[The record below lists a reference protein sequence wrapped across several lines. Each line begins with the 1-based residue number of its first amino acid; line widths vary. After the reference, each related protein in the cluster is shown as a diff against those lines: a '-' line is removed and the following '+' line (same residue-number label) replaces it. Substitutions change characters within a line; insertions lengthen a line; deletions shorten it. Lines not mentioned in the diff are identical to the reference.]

1 MTQRGY
7 EFVDRIKRQVD
18 QGGLEIACF
27 PEVASELIRALD
39 SEFVSVNDIARIVT
53 HEAALAVRVIG
64 MANSA
69 AYRSGGRTI
78 TDVRSAITRIGL
90 RALRGV
96 IFAFAVMQIRAA
108 QQLRAVQ
115 YRIGDVWQ
123 RRTVVATFSHLLAS
137 ELRAEHRQLD
147 PELAMLSGLM
157 HGVGKIYILAES
169 ALYPELAD
177 DGLLLDDI
185 VRAWHAPAA
194 GKLLEQWGL
203 GAYVAEAVS
212 GHEDADAALRSQ
224 PTLADLLHAAML
236 FSDLRDDPN
245 DLARQLAAS
254 RACQRLGLFR
264 LDIAHVLQQIAG
276 DVGSLDRVL
285 L

>member
-1 MTQRGY
+1 
-7 EFVDRIKRQVD
+7 
-18 QGGLEIACF
+18 
-27 PEVASELIRALD
+27 VANELIRHLD

-53 HEAALAVRVIG
+53 NEAALAVRVIG

-69 AYRSGGRTI
+69 AYRSGGRAI

-108 QQLRAVQ
+108 QQLRPVQ

-123 RRTVVATFSHLLAS
+123 RSTVVATFSHLLAS

-147 PELAMLSGLM
+147 PELAMLGGLM

-203 GAYVAEAVS
+203 GPQVAEAVT
-212 GHEDADAALRSQ
+212 GHDEADEALRSQ
-224 PTLADLLHAAML
+224 ATLADLLHAAMIL
-236 FSDLRDDPN
+236 AELRGEPA
-245 DLARQLAAS
+245 DLARQLTAS

-264 LDIAHVLQQIAG
+264 LDLPYVLQQIAG
-276 DVGSLDRVL
+276 DAGSLDRVL

>member
-1 MTQRGY
+1 VTQRCY

-27 PEVASELIRALD
+27 PEVANELIRHLD

-108 QQLRAVQ
+108 QQLRPVQ

-123 RRTVVATFSHLLAS
+123 RSTVVATFAHLLAS

-147 PELAMLSGLM
+147 PELAMLGGLM

-203 GAYVAEAVS
+203 GPQVAEAVT
-212 GHEDADAALRSQ
+212 GHDVADEALRSQ
-224 PTLADLLHAAML
+224 ATLADLLHAAIV
-236 FSDLRDDPN
+236 FAELRGEPA

-264 LDIAHVLQQIAG
+264 LDLPYVLQQIAG
-276 DVGSLDRVL
+276 DAGSLDRVL

>member
-27 PEVASELIRALD
+27 PEVANELIRHLD

-108 QQLRAVQ
+108 QQLRPVQ

-123 RRTVVATFSHLLAS
+123 SSTIVATFSHLLAT

-147 PELAMLSGLM
+147 PEFAMLGGLM
-157 HGVGKIYILAES
+157 HGVGKIYLLAES
-169 ALYPELAD
+169 AIYPELAD
-177 DGLLLDDI
+177 DGSLLDDI
-185 VRAWHAPAA
+185 VRAWHAAA
-194 GKLLEQWGL
+194 AAKLLAQWGL
-203 GAYVAEAVS
+203 GAQVAEAVS
-212 GHEDADAALRSQ
+212 GHEAADEALRSHA
-224 PTLADLLHAAML
+224 TLADLLHAAVI
-236 FSDLRDDPN
+236 FAQLRGEPAE
-245 DLARQLAAS
+245 LALQLAAS

-264 LDIAHVLQQIAG
+264 LDLAYVLQQIAG
-276 DVGSLDRVL
+276 DGGSLDRVL

>member
-1 MTQRGY
+1 MTHRGY

-27 PEVASELIRALD
+27 PEVANELIRHLD
-39 SEFVSVNDIARIVT
+39 SEFVSVNDITRIVT
-53 HEAALAVRVIG
+53 NEAALAVRVIG

-69 AYRSGGRTI
+69 AYRSGGRAI

-108 QQLRAVQ
+108 QQLRPVQ

-123 RRTVVATFSHLLAS
+123 RSTVVATFSHLLAS

-147 PELAMLSGLM
+147 PELAMLGGLM

-203 GAYVAEAVS
+203 GPQVAEAVT
-212 GHEDADAALRSQ
+212 GHDEADEALRSQ
-224 PTLADLLHAAML
+224 ATLADLLHAAMI
-236 FSDLRDDPN
+236 FAELRGEPA
-245 DLARQLAAS
+245 DLARQLTAS

-264 LDIAHVLQQIAG
+264 LDLPYVLQQIAG
-276 DVGSLDRVL
+276 DAGSLDRVL

>member
-1 MTQRGY
+1 VTHRGY

-27 PEVASELIRALD
+27 PEVANELIRHLD

-53 HEAALAVRVIG
+53 NEAALAVRVIG

-69 AYRSGGRTI
+69 AYRSGGRAI

-90 RALRGV
+90 RAWRGV

-108 QQLRAVQ
+108 QQLRPVQ

-123 RRTVVATFSHLLAS
+123 RSTVVATFSHLLAS

-147 PELAMLSGLM
+147 PELAMLGGLM

-203 GAYVAEAVS
+203 GPQVAEAVT
-212 GHEDADAALRSQ
+212 GHDEADEALRSQ
-224 PTLADLLHAAML
+224 ATLADLLHAAMI
-236 FSDLRDDPN
+236 FAELRGEPA
-245 DLARQLAAS
+245 DLARQLTAS

-264 LDIAHVLQQIAG
+264 LDLPYVLQQIAG
-276 DVGSLDRVL
+276 DAGSLDRVL

>member
-39 SEFVSVNDIARIVT
+39 SEFVSVNDIAHIVS

-108 QQLRAVQ
+108 QQLRPVQ

-123 RRTVVATFSHLLAS
+123 RSTVVATFCHLLAS

-169 ALYPELAD
+169 ALYPELAE

-185 VRAWHAPAA
+185 VRSWHAPAA

-203 GAYVAEAVS
+203 GAYVTEAVS

-236 FSDLRDDPN
+236 FSELRDDPN
-245 DLARQLAAS
+245 DLGRQLAAS

-264 LDIAHVLQQIAG
+264 LDIAYVLQQIAG

>member
-1 MTQRGY
+1 MTHRGY

-27 PEVASELIRALD
+27 PEVANELIRHLD

-53 HEAALAVRVIG
+53 NEAALAVRVIG

-108 QQLRAVQ
+108 QQLRPVQ

-123 RRTVVATFSHLLAS
+123 RSTVVATFSHLLAS

-147 PELAMLSGLM
+147 PELAMLGGLM

-177 DGLLLDDI
+177 DGVLLDDI

-203 GAYVAEAVS
+203 GLQVAEAVT
-212 GHEDADAALRSQ
+212 GHDEADEALRSQ
-224 PTLADLLHAAML
+224 ATLADLLHAAMIL
-236 FSDLRDDPN
+236 AELRGEPA
-245 DLARQLAAS
+245 DLALQLTAS

-264 LDIAHVLQQIAG
+264 LDLPYVLQQIAG
-276 DVGSLDRVL
+276 DAGSLDRVL

>member
-1 MTQRGY
+1 
-7 EFVDRIKRQVD
+7 
-18 QGGLEIACF
+18 
-27 PEVASELIRALD
+27 VANELIRHLD

-53 HEAALAVRVIG
+53 NEAALAVRVIG

-108 QQLRAVQ
+108 QQLRPVQ

-123 RRTVVATFSHLLAS
+123 RSTVVATFSHLLAS

-147 PELAMLSGLM
+147 PELAMLGGLM

-177 DGLLLDDI
+177 DGVLLDDI

-203 GAYVAEAVS
+203 GLQVAEAVT
-212 GHEDADAALRSQ
+212 GHDEADEALRSQ
-224 PTLADLLHAAML
+224 ATLADLLHAAMI
-236 FSDLRDDPN
+236 FAELRGEPA
-245 DLARQLAAS
+245 DLARQLTAS

-264 LDIAHVLQQIAG
+264 LDLPYVLQQIAG
-276 DVGSLDRVL
+276 DAGSLDRVL

>member
-7 EFVDRIKRQVD
+7 EFIDRIKRQVD

-27 PEVASELIRALD
+27 PEVANELIRHLD

-108 QQLRAVQ
+108 QQLRPVQ

-123 RRTVVATFSHLLAS
+123 RSTIVATFSHLLAS
-137 ELRAEHRQLD
+137 ELRVEHRQLD
-147 PELAMLSGLM
+147 PELAMLGGLM

-203 GAYVAEAVS
+203 GAQVADAVS
-212 GHEDADAALRSQ
+212 GHDDADEALRSE
-224 PTLADLLHAAML
+224 PTLADLLHAAMI
-236 FSDLRDDPN
+236 FTELRSAPA
-245 DLARQLAAS
+245 DLARHLSGS

-264 LDIAHVLQQIAG
+264 LDPDHVLQQIAG
-276 DVGSLDRVL
+276 DAGSLDRVL

>member
-7 EFVDRIKRQVD
+7 EFIDRIKRQVD

-27 PEVASELIRALD
+27 PEVANELIRHLD

-108 QQLRAVQ
+108 QQLRPVQ

-123 RRTVVATFSHLLAS
+123 RSTIVATFSHLLAS
-137 ELRAEHRQLD
+137 ELRVEHRHLD
-147 PELAMLSGLM
+147 PELAMLGGLM

-177 DGLLLDDI
+177 DGVLLDDI

-203 GAYVAEAVS
+203 GSQVAEAVS
-212 GHEDADAALRSQ
+212 GHDGADEALRSQ
-224 PTLADLLHAAML
+224 PTLADLLHAAMI
-236 FSDLRDDPN
+236 FTELRTAPT
-245 DLARQLAAS
+245 DLARHLSAS

-264 LDIAHVLQQIAG
+264 LDPAHVLQQIAG
-276 DVGSLDRVL
+276 DTGSLDRVL

>member
-27 PEVASELIRALD
+27 PEVANELIRHLD

-108 QQLRAVQ
+108 QQLRPVQ

-123 RRTVVATFSHLLAS
+123 SSTIVATFSHLLAT

-147 PELAMLSGLM
+147 PELAMLGGLM
-157 HGVGKIYILAES
+157 HGVGKIYLLAES

-177 DGLLLDDI
+177 DGSLLDDI
-185 VRAWHAPAA
+185 VRAWHAAA
-194 GKLLEQWGL
+194 AAKLLAQWGL
-203 GAYVAEAVS
+203 GAQVAEAVS
-212 GHEDADAALRSQ
+212 GHEAADEALRSHA
-224 PTLADLLHAAML
+224 TLADLLHAAVI
-236 FSDLRDDPN
+236 FAQLRGEPAE
-245 DLARQLAAS
+245 LALQLAAS

-264 LDIAHVLQQIAG
+264 LDLAYVLQQIAG
-276 DVGSLDRVL
+276 DGGSLDRVL

>member
-1 MTQRGY
+1 MTQRAY
-7 EFVDRIKRQVD
+7 EFIDRIKRQVD

-27 PEVASELIRALD
+27 PEVANDLIRHLD
-39 SEFVSVNDIARIVT
+39 SDFVSVNDIAKIVSD
-53 HEAALAVRVIG
+53 EAALAVRVIG

-78 TDVRSAITRIGL
+78 TDVRSAVTRIGL

-108 QQLRAVQ
+108 QQLRPVQ

-123 RRTVVATFSHLLAS
+123 RSTTVAMFSHLLAS
-137 ELRAEHRQLD
+137 ELRGEHRQLD
-147 PELAMLSGLM
+147 PELAMLGGLM

-177 DGLLLDDI
+177 NGALLDDI

-203 GAYVAEAVS
+203 GAHVAEAVMA
-212 GHEDADAALRSQ
+212 HDEADESTRSQ
-224 PTLADLLHAAML
+224 PTLADLLHAAMIFTEL
-236 FSDLRDDPN
+236 QDTPTELERHLS
-245 DLARQLAAS
+245 AS
-254 RACQRLGLFR
+254 RACQRLGLSR
-264 LDIAHVLQQIAG
+264 LDPKYILQQVAG
-276 DVGSLDRVL
+276 DAGSLDRVL
-285 L
+285 I

>member
-27 PEVASELIRALD
+27 PEVASELIRHLD

-108 QQLRAVQ
+108 QQLRPVQ

-123 RRTVVATFSHLLAS
+123 SSTIVATFSHLLAT

-147 PELAMLSGLM
+147 PELAMLGGLM
-157 HGVGKIYILAES
+157 HGVGKIYLLAES

-177 DGLLLDDI
+177 DGSLLDDI
-185 VRAWHAPAA
+185 VRAWHAAA
-194 GKLLEQWGL
+194 AAKLLAQWGL
-203 GAYVAEAVS
+203 GAQVAEAVS
-212 GHEDADAALRSQ
+212 GHEAADEALRSHA
-224 PTLADLLHAAML
+224 TLADLLHAAVI
-236 FSDLRDDPN
+236 FAQLRGEPAE
-245 DLARQLAAS
+245 LALQLAAS

-264 LDIAHVLQQIAG
+264 LDLAYVLQQIAG
-276 DVGSLDRVL
+276 DGGSLDRVL

>member
-27 PEVASELIRALD
+27 PEVANELIRHLD

-96 IFAFAVMQIRAA
+96 IFAFAVTQIRAA
-108 QQLRAVQ
+108 QQLRPVQ

-123 RRTVVATFSHLLAS
+123 SSTIVATFSHLLAT

-147 PELAMLSGLM
+147 PELAMLGGLM
-157 HGVGKIYILAES
+157 HGVGKIYLLAES

-177 DGLLLDDI
+177 DGSLLDDI
-185 VRAWHAPAA
+185 VRAWHAAA
-194 GKLLEQWGL
+194 AAKLLAQWGL
-203 GAYVAEAVS
+203 GAQVAEAVS
-212 GHEDADAALRSQ
+212 GHEAADEALRSHA
-224 PTLADLLHAAML
+224 TLADLLHAAVI
-236 FSDLRDDPN
+236 FAQLRGEPAE
-245 DLARQLAAS
+245 LALQLGAS

-264 LDIAHVLQQIAG
+264 LDLAYVLQQIAG
-276 DVGSLDRVL
+276 DGGSLDRVL

>member
-1 MTQRGY
+1 MTHRGY

-27 PEVASELIRALD
+27 PEVANELIRHLD

-53 HEAALAVRVIG
+53 NEAALAVRVIG

-69 AYRSGGRTI
+69 AYRSGGRAI

-108 QQLRAVQ
+108 QQLRPVQ

-123 RRTVVATFSHLLAS
+123 RSTVVATFSHLLAS

-147 PELAMLSGLM
+147 PELA
-157 HGVGKIYILAES
+157 KI
-169 ALYPELAD
+169 
-177 DGLLLDDI
+177 G
-185 VRAWHAPAA
+185 R
-194 GKLLEQWGL
+194 
-203 GAYVAEAVS
+203 
-212 GHEDADAALRSQ
+212 
-224 PTLADLLHAAML
+224 
-236 FSDLRDDPN
+236 
-245 DLARQLAAS
+245 
-254 RACQRLGLFR
+254 
-264 LDIAHVLQQIAG
+264 AHV
-276 DVGSLDRVL
+276 
-285 L
+285 